1 MTLDSTVFAPAS
13 ALVHGGYDDYLHKQM
28 KSARN
33 DVEEKKSCGGWGCAV
48 AVYHV
53 NVIIIHVSTS
63 RALSLFAR
71 SPGTLLMARPFFYI
85 DGHFTHE

>member
-53 NVIIIHVSTS
+53 NVVIIHVSTS
-63 RALSLFAR
+63 RTQTRIISRVRRACVSA
-71 SPGTLLMARPFFYI
+71 S
-85 DGHFTHE
+85 